1 MKKLNSLTKKA
12 AFLAVAAS
20 LILIESGHA
29 ASIPNCGVNVYA
41 LSNAGV
47 VGDLLCTTTTAADGS
62 YTCSTIPE
70 SYTGGLKVV
79 IASGCSY
86 IDDATGLATTT
97 SELATVV
104 PQFTGSATDVAVNP
118 LTDLAAGRA
127 IILAG
132 SKRGSL
138 QELQLPKQLSF
149 LFLVCLPVQ
158 IYFEPCRPTLARH

>member
-41 LSNAGV
+41 LSNAG
-47 VGDLLCTTTTAADGS
+47 
-62 YTCSTIPE
+62 
-70 SYTGGLKVV
+70 
-79 IASGCSY
+79 
-86 IDDATGLATTT
+86 
-97 SELATVV
+97 
-104 PQFTGSATDVAVNP
+104 
-118 LTDLAAGRA
+118 
-127 IILAG
+127 
-132 SKRGSL
+132 SL